1 MLLQKIIF
9 FKLFVFFL
17 FVGNVSFA
25 QSKFQ
30 IDSLNE
36 LPFPVKV
43 EKSGTLD
50 KAYLASIQSAKKL
63 KYKKGEAQ
71 AYSNLSLIYYYQGD
85 YEKDVSYSLKA
96 IKLFD
101 EIGEKKQLA
110 REFAELGY
118 RMKRRN
124 MKNAQ
129 AYMLKGK
136 AIAENENFEGEL
148 SAIYDNYGVLKE
160 MQFQNDSALFFYQ
173 KALSLKEKL
182 NDKVG
187 IPYSLNNIAGVY
199 VILKKYP
206 KAKVYF
212 DQAFEKR
219 IKLKDQIGIAENHS
233 YYGDFY
239 LAQNKYSEA
248 IQAYE
253 KALNLSLKYT
263 YSDLS
268 KSCYQK
274 LSECYEKLGDTK
286 KGLDYFKKYTL
297 LNDSLIH
304 ESTQHKIA
312 ELEVQYDTNE
322 KEKSLLEKEIQ
333 VKKSQTRL
341 LIVSASLLL
350 VFLISLFV
358 YRQQKLKNKQ
368 QKQAFELQRT
378 KLELDKQLEL
388 EAQRLQIS
396 RDLHDNVGAQ
406 LTFIISSV
414 ENLSY
419 GGKITDENSLGRI
432 AKISQFTKATIIDLR
447 DTIWAMNSGKF
458 TFSDFKSRLTNFI
471 SKAQFAKEDIH
482 FSFEV
487 DSNCSNL
494 EFSSTTGIHLYR
506 VVQEA
511 VNNSMKYADPK
522 TIQVSISK
530 ENQELKIQISD
541 DGLGFDPNEVVA
553 GNGLYNMQKRIDE
566 INGTF
571 KLTSTVNRGTIIELV
586 MNELDLFK

>member
-1 MLLQKIIF
+1 MKNKLSFILFALILFLRIVTFGQSIQK
-9 FKLFVFFL
+9 
-17 FVGNVSFA
+17 
-25 QSKFQ
+25 

-43 EKSGTLD
+43 EHSASLD
-50 KAYLASIQSAKKL
+50 KDYKKAIIDARKL
-63 KYKKGEAQ
+63 NYKKGEAL
-71 AYSNLSLIYYYQGD
+71 ACSNLSLIYYYQGE

-101 EIGEKKQLA
+101 KIGDKKQLA
-110 REFAELGY
+110 HEFAELGY

-136 AIAENENFEGEL
+136 TIAENENFEGEL
-148 SAIYDNYGVLKE
+148 CAIYDNYGVLKE
-160 MQFQNDSALFFYQ
+160 MQFQNDSALYYYQ
-173 KALSLKEKL
+173 KALSIKEKL
-182 NDKVG
+182 NDQVG

-206 KAKVYF
+206 KAKIYF

-219 IKLKDQIGIAENHS
+219 IKLKDQIGIAENYS

-239 LAQNKYSEA
+239 LAQNMCKEA
-248 IQAYE
+248 INAYD
-253 KALNLSLKYT
+253 KALELSLKHKYP
-263 YSDLS
+263 DLS

-274 LSECYEKLGDTK
+274 LSSCYENLGDTK
-286 KGLDYFKKYTL
+286 KGLEYFKKYTA
-297 LNDSLIH
+297 LNDSLIL
-304 ESTQHKIA
+304 ESTEHKIA

-368 QKQAFELQRT
+368 QKQEFELQKT
-378 KLELDKQLEL
+378 KLDLEKQYEL
-388 EAQRLQIS
+388 EAQRIQIS

-432 AKISQFTKATIIDLR
+432 AKISQFTKSTIIDLR

-471 SKAQFAKEDIH
+471 SKAQFAKEDIQ
-482 FSFEV
+482 FYFNV
-487 DSNCSNL
+487 DANCSNL

-586 MNELDLFK
+586 MNEIDLFK

>member
-1 MLLQKIIF
+1 M
-9 FKLFVFFL
+9 
-17 FVGNVSFA
+17 
-25 QSKFQ
+25 
-30 IDSLNE
+30 
-36 LPFPVKV
+36 
-43 EKSGTLD
+43 
-50 KAYLASIQSAKKL
+50 
-63 KYKKGEAQ
+63 
-71 AYSNLSLIYYYQGD
+71 SLIYYYQGD
-85 YEKDVSYSLKA
+85 YEKDVFYSLKA
-96 IKLFD
+96 IKLFEKLGD
-101 EIGEKKQLA
+101 KKQLA
-110 REFAELGY
+110 HEFAELGY

-136 AIAENENFEGEL
+136 SIAENENFADEL
-148 SAIYDNYGVLKE
+148 CAIYDNYGVLKE

-173 KALSLKEKL
+173 KALRLKEKL

-199 VILKKYP
+199 VILKKFSQ
-206 KAKVYF
+206 AKVYY

-219 IKLKDQIGIAENHS
+219 IKLKDQVGIAENQC

-239 LAQNKYSEA
+239 FTQTNYVEA
-248 IQAYE
+248 IKAYE
-253 KALNLSLKYT
+253 KALDLSIQFNYL
-263 YSDLS
+263 DLS
-268 KSCYQK
+268 KTCYQK
-274 LSECYEKLGDTK
+274 LSECYEKQGDTK
-286 KGLDYFKKYTL
+286 KGLEYFKKYTL
-297 LNDSLIH
+297 LKDSLVQ

-322 KEKSLLEKEIQ
+322 KEKALLEKEIQ
-333 VKKSQTRL
+333 VKKTQTRL
-341 LIVSASLLL
+341 LIVSASLLV

-378 KLELDKQLEL
+378 KLELEKQYEL

-419 GGKITDENSLGRI
+419 GGKITDEHSLGRI

-458 TFSDFKSRLTNFI
+458 TFEDFKNRLTNFI
-471 SKAQFAKEDIH
+471 SKAQFAKEDVR

-487 DSNCSNL
+487 DSKCSNF

-506 VVQEA
+506 VIQEA
-511 VNNSMKYADPK
+511 VNNAMKYAEAK
-522 TIQVSISK
+522 EIRVSISK
-530 ENQELKIQISD
+530 ENQELKIEISD
-541 DGLGFDPNEVVA
+541 NGIGFDPNEVLA

-566 INGTF
+566 IKGKF
-571 KLTSTVNRGTIIELV
+571 KLTSTLNHGTIIELV
-586 MNELDLFK
+586 MNEF

>member
-1 MLLQKIIF
+1 MLVKHTL
-9 FKLFVFFL
+9 
-17 FVGNVSFA
+17 SFA
-25 QSKFQ
+25 LVVLFNFIGITSNGQTVQQ

-43 EKSGTLD
+43 EHSASLV
-50 KAYLASIQSAKKL
+50 KAYTKAISSAKKL
-63 KYKKGEAQ
+63 NYQEGEAL
-71 AYSNLSLIYYYQGD
+71 ATSNLSLVYYYQGD

-96 IKLFD
+96 IKLF
-101 EIGEKKQLA
+101 EKLGNKKQLA
-110 REFAELGY
+110 HEFAELGY

-136 AIAENENFEGEL
+136 AIAENENFEVEL
-148 SAIYDNYGVLKE
+148 CAIYDNYGVLKE

-199 VILKKYP
+199 VILKKFP
-206 KAKVYF
+206 KAKIYF
-212 DQAFEKR
+212 DRAFELR
-219 IKLKDQIGIAENHS
+219 VQLKDQVGIAENHC

-239 LAQNKYSEA
+239 SAQNKTTDA
-248 IQAYE
+248 IQAYQ
-253 KALNLSLKYT
+253 KAV
-263 YSDLS
+263 DLS
-268 KSCYQK
+268 IKYAYPDLAKTCYQK

-286 KGLDYFKKYTL
+286 KGLEYYKKFTQ
-297 LNDSLIH
+297 LNDSLVQ

-333 VKKSQTRL
+333 VKKTQTRL

-368 QKQAFELQRT
+368 QQQAFELQRT
-378 KLELDKQLEL
+378 KLELEKQYEL

-419 GGKITDENSLGRI
+419 GGKITDEHSLSRI
-432 AKISQFTKATIIDLR
+432 SKISQFTKSTIIDLR

-471 SKAQFAKEDIH
+471 SKAQFAKEDIQ
-482 FSFEV
+482 FTYEV
-487 DSNCSNL
+487 DPNCTNF

-506 VVQEA
+506 VIQEA
-511 VNNSMKYADPK
+511 VNNAMKYAQAK
-522 TIQVSISK
+522 TIQVFISK
-530 ENQELKIQISD
+530 ENKELKIQISD
-541 DGLGFDPNEVVA
+541 DGSGFDPNDVVA

-566 INGTF
+566 INGKF

-586 MNELDLFK
+586 MNEFE

>member
-1 MLLQKIIF
+1 MFLQKII
-9 FKLFVFFL
+9 LFNLFLFFL
-17 FVGNVSFA
+17 IVGNVSFA
-25 QSKFQ
+25 QSKYQ

-63 KYKKGEAQ
+63 NYKKGEAL

-85 YEKDVSYSLKA
+85 YEKDVAYSLKA

-101 EIGEKKQLA
+101 KIGDKKQLA
-110 REFAELGY
+110 HEFAELGY

-136 AIAENENFEGEL
+136 AIAETENFEVEL
-148 SAIYDNYGVLKE
+148 CAIYDNYGVLKE
-160 MQFQNDSALFFYQ
+160 MQIQNDSALYFYQ

-199 VILKKYP
+199 LILKKFS
-206 KAKVYF
+206 KAKVYY
-212 DQAFEKR
+212 DQAYEKR
-219 IKLKDQIGIAENHS
+219 IKLRDQIGIAENQC

-239 LAQNKYSEA
+239 FAQNNYAEA
-248 IQAYE
+248 IKAYDI
-253 KALNLSLKYT
+253 ALYLSIRFNYP
-263 YSDLS
+263 DLA
-268 KSCYQK
+268 KTCYQK

-286 KGLDYFKKYTL
+286 KGLEFFKKYTL
-297 LNDSLIH
+297 LNDSLVQ

-350 VFLISLFV
+350 VFLLSLFI

-368 QKQAFELQRT
+368 QKQEFELQKT
-378 KLELDKQLEL
+378 KLDLEKQLEL

-432 AKISQFTKATIIDLR
+432 AKISQFTKSTIIDLR

-458 TFSDFKSRLTNFI
+458 TFADFKSRLTNFI

-487 DSNCSNL
+487 DSNCSDL

-511 VNNSMKYADPK
+511 VNNAMKYADPK
-522 TIQVSISK
+522 TIRVSISK

-541 DGLGFDPNEVVA
+541 DGLGFNPNEVVA

-571 KLTSTVNRGTIIELV
+571 KLTSTLNNGTIIALEI
-586 MNELDLFK
+586 NELELIK